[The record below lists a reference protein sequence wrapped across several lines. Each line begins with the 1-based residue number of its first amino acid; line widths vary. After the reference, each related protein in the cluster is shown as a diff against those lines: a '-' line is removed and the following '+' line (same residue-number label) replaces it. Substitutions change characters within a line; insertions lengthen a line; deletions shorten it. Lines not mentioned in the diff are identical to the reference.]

1 MLGGG
6 TGILPEEPPKLPPKL
21 PALPEAMLGVLLEDP
36 KGGLVLEVKEVFC
49 SGGGG
54 RGAPPVCPEPLKLGG
69 RAGAP
74 ALANGDVL
82 AGSFVE

>member
-6 TGILPEEPPKLPPKL
+6 VGILPEEPPKLPPL
-21 PALPEAMLGVLLEDP
+21 PAMLGVLLEDP
-36 KGGLVLEVKEVFC
+36 KGGGFVLEIEVFC

-54 RGAPPVCPEPLKLGG
+54 RGAPPICPVPLKFGG

-74 ALANGDVL
+74 ARANGDVL